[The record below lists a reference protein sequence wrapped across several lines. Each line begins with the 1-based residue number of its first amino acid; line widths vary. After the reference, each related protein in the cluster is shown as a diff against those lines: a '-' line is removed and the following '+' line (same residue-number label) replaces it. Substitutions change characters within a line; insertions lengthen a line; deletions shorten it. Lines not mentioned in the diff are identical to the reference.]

1 MADAPRPISVW
12 EPRRVAGELAWV
24 RPEPGPFGDHY
35 AARRVLRPRRGP
47 LPRRICLFGE
57 SVAAGYLYAP
67 HLTPAEVLAAQL
79 RQVAGAG
86 AYEVI
91 DLARTNET
99 LAGLAATV
107 EAALQLEPDL
117 LVLLAGNNWSLLET
131 PEVSPYALSV
141 PARRDF
147 AAALAQAG
155 PAGPVGLARRRLDGR
170 VRDTLDRVAGLSRRA
185 GAAVVAVLPEV
196 DLADWES
203 RQPPVWLPGDGVTEW
218 FGLLEAALAALDRG
232 DPAAAEEAAWR
243 MNALDGSTGPVPFRL
258 LARAWA
264 AQGREADA
272 RDAALA
278 EVDSVHYP
286 LLCFLG
292 APQATTAARGLLAD
306 AAERHAWT
314 AVDLRPLFAAWTG
327 SVLPGRRL
335 FLDYCH
341 LTSEAMHVAMAAVA
355 AAAVRLRPMAP
366 TGSAPRE
373 TDALELA
380 RRLPRPEVPPEAEA
394 TARLG
399 AALHGAH
406 RLLPLE
412 PWACLPIPAGSR
424 DETVAEPAAAGEPP
438 ILEHWCRAALDASPG
453 VAAAMVDLARARL
466 APLPAVSTGAGRRI
480 VASPYRL
487 GLQHGLK
494 WDGLDGEVLLAMAAA
509 LRRAGAPEAEA
520 LAEALRPPGDPP
532 ALPASTGLELALHAE
547 HGIRHLTEPLARPYP
562 EVMDLRDLPGR
573 AALRCPWPETSF
585 WLPLREAAPLVL
597 RLTARL
603 PPIPGLPACRRGHAA
618 LLANGRPAAE
628 LPLGERWTRCALRV
642 PAAAL
647 HPGLNR
653 ITLRWP
659 MPPPVGAEALEAGRR
674 RLARGVEADLHPIFG
689 EVFSLRAVPGRGRPG

>member
-1 MADAPRPISVW
+1 MADAPRPISIW
-12 EPRRVAGELAWV
+12 QPRRVDGELAWV

-35 AARRVLRPRRGP
+35 AARRVLRPRQGP

-67 HLTPAEVLAAQL
+67 HLTPAGVLAAQL

-131 PEVSPYALSV
+131 PEVSPYAPSV

-147 AAALAQAG
+147 AAALGQAG

-170 VRDTLDRVAGLSRRA
+170 VRDTLDRIAELAGRA

-196 DLADWES
+196 NLADWES
-203 RQPPVWLPGDGVTEW
+203 RQPPIWLPDDGVARW
-218 FGLLEAALAALDRG
+218 FALLEAALAALDRG
-232 DPAAAEEAAWR
+232 DPEAAEEAAWR
-243 MNALDGSTGPVPFRL
+243 MNGLDGSTGPVPFRL

-264 AQGREADA
+264 AQGREAEA

-292 APQATTAARGLLAD
+292 APQATTAARALLAD
-306 AAERHAWT
+306 AADRHRWT
-314 AVDLRPLFAAWTG
+314 PVDLRPLFAAWTG
-327 SVLPGRRL
+327 SALPGRRL

-355 AAAVRLRPMAP
+355 AAAVALRPVAP
-366 TGSAPRE
+366 TGSTPRE
-373 TDALELA
+373 ADPLDLA
-380 RRLPRPEVPPEAEA
+380 RRLRPPDVSPEAEA

-406 RLLPLE
+406 RLLPIQA
-412 PWACLPIPAGSR
+412 WGCR
-424 DETVAEPAAAGEPP
+424 QETS
-438 ILEHWCRAALDASPG
+438 ILEHWCRAALAASPG
-453 VAAAMVDLARARL
+453 VAAAMLDLARARL
-466 APLPAVSTGAGRRI
+466 APLPAVLTGAGRRI
-480 VASPYRL
+480 LGSPYRL

-509 LRRAGAPEAEA
+509 LREAGAPEAEA
-520 LAEALRPPGDPP
+520 MEEALRPAGD
-532 ALPASTGLELALHAE
+532 LPEDGRELAPHPE
-547 HGIRHLTEPLARPYP
+547 HGIRHLAEPLARPYP
-562 EVMDLRDLPGR
+562 EVMDLPDLPGR
-573 AALRCPWPETSF
+573 ATLRCPWPETSF
-585 WLPLREAAPLVL
+585 WLPLRDPAPLVL
-597 RLTARL
+597 RLAARL
-603 PPIPGLPACRRGHAA
+603 PPIPGLPACRRGRAA
-618 LLANGRPAAE
+618 LLVNGEPAAE

-647 HPGLNR
+647 RPGLNR
-653 ITLRWP
+653 ITIRWP
-659 MPPPVGAEALEAGRR
+659 MPPPVGAEALEAARR

-689 EVFSLRAVPGRGRPG
+689 EVFSLRAAPARPRPG